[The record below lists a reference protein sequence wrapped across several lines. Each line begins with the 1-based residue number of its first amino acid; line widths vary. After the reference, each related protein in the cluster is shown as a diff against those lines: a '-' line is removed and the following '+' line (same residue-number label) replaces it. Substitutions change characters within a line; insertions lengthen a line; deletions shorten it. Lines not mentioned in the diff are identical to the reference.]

1 LKITFQTRK
10 SYIYT
15 NNIRMTTNIYEV
27 MLIIGLN
34 SPETDGSVSQKELIK
49 VRMSP
54 QEAMALSIMLN
65 KQLEL
70 YKDTYKEIFLPDEI
84 IKSLKGETI
93 VETAGE

>member
-1 LKITFQTRK
+1 MTNEDKTIPDV
-10 SYIYT
+10 YT

-27 MLIIGLN
+27 MLIIGLT
-34 SPETDGSVSQKELIK
+34 SPEADGSVSQKDIIK

-84 IKSLKGETI
+84 IKSLKGEKI
-93 VETAGE
+93 VETVGEQ